1 MEGITPGGGG
11 WYAEWMVFLH
21 VEFAGMLSKCMLLL
35 QVEVNGMLNG
45 RYYSRLMWKVY

>member
-1 MEGITPGGGG
+1 MDGITPGGGG
-11 WYAEWMVFLH
+11 WYAEWMVLLH
-21 VEFAGMLSKCMLLL
+21 VELDGMLSKWMLLL